1 MYFTAIKKK
10 MPEREELH
18 LNGFQICSDWR
29 PARRPIPANIFD
41 HEREINLCC
50 VRHQKKK
57 KRFWFSWFG
66 LGPETLPFS
75 EVPRWHHCWCTD
87 YTLSSKALGD
97 WAIDELG
104 AAEELLVFHWI
115 HYSIIS
121 PISLLKPEV
130 CLSHIAF
137 YYTFPAEWKCGNKL

>member
-1 MYFTAIKKK
+1 

-57 KRFWFSWFG
+57 KKGSDSVG
-66 LGPETLPFS
+66 LGWGL
-75 EVPRWHHCWCTD
+75 RLC
-87 YTLSSKALGD
+87 LSQKFLGD
-97 WAIDELG
+97 TIAG
-104 AAEELLVFHWI
+104 AQTTL
-115 HYSIIS
+115 
-121 PISLLKPEV
+121 
-130 CLSHIAF
+130 
-137 YYTFPAEWKCGNKL
+137 